1 MKVSQVIK
9 SIKVNS
15 KAWSLVTQDD
25 TRIIMTNGE
34 GYYFVRY
41 CHFKGFKLFS
51 PSNQIEMNYEENDV
65 VAQQLWGYLVNVL
78 LGL

>member
-15 KAWSLVTQDD
+15 QVWSVVVQDD
-25 TRIIMTNGE
+25 NKIIMTNNE

-41 CHFKGFKLFS
+41 CNFKGFRLFS
-51 PSNQIEMNYEENDV
+51 PSNQIEMNYEETDV
-65 VAQQLWGYLVNVL
+65 VAQQLWGYLVNVII
-78 LGL
+78 GI